1 MNVEAYKRSIRRRM
15 NVMATL
21 CVAYGAILIAEH
33 ALWEGSGAMEEFA
46 WSGVAAGFA
55 GGALTAMVLCFALLM
70 PRYRKALRDE
80 QALRRL
86 WNSEHDERLRAI
98 RARAGAPMILCTSFA
113 MVAVG
118 LLIGPWNMTVAMTLL
133 LAGAAQI
140 LVSAVTKLICMRTM

>member
-1 MNVEAYKRSIRRRM
+1 MNVEAYRKTIRRRM
-15 NVMATL
+15 NVMAAL
-21 CVAYGAILIAEH
+21 CVAYSVIVIAKH

-46 WSGVAAGFA
+46 WSGVATGFA
-55 GGALTAMVLCFALLM
+55 GGALTAIVLCFAILV
-70 PRYRKALRDE
+70 PRYGKAMRDE

-86 WNSEHDERLRAI
+86 WNREHDERLRAI

-113 MVAVG
+113 MVAIG

-133 LAGAAQI
+133 LAGTVQI